1 VKTYII
7 KSTILVIL
15 SLCIASEAFAYG
27 DFYKGSKRGWFWF
40 EQQERIKSKKE
51 QDINQKS
58 NTENTATEEL
68 NQFREELDEAKAA
81 MIMRPNVDNTIKF
94 IRYQNEMFAKA
105 DVVTA
110 NWQDALLVEPSLNIA
125 REIPISASGAK
136 IKSRSD
142 AEDNKELLKSFAKK
156 FQLLFFY
163 KGSCIYCSHFAE
175 VLEVFANR
183 YGFAVSSVAMDN
195 KEIKKFPSSNRV
207 DLVEK
212 WGVDFVPSVFAYS
225 QELGVAIPISSSFLA
240 IDELEK
246 HAVYAASKLKER
258 LSK

>member
-1 VKTYII
+1 MYKII
-7 KSTILVIL
+7 SLFVI
-15 SLCIASEAFAYG
+15 SVIATVLMIDQSFAYG

-40 EQQERIKSKKE
+40 EQQELIKSKKE
-51 QDINQKS
+51 QDTNQKS
-58 NTENTATEEL
+58 DTEDTATEEL

-81 MIMRPNVDNTIKF
+81 MIMRPNVDSTIRF

-156 FQLLFFY
+156 
-163 KGSCIYCSHFAE
+163 
-175 VLEVFANR
+175 
-183 YGFAVSSVAMDN
+183 
-195 KEIKKFPSSNRV
+195 
-207 DLVEK
+207 
-212 WGVDFVPSVFAYS
+212 
-225 QELGVAIPISSSFLA
+225 
-240 IDELEK
+240 
-246 HAVYAASKLKER
+246 
-258 LSK
+258 

>member
-1 VKTYII
+1 MYKII
-7 KSTILVIL
+7 SLFVI
-15 SLCIASEAFAYG
+15 SVIATVLMIDQSFAYG

-40 EQQERIKSKKE
+40 EQQELIKSKKE
-51 QDINQKS
+51 QDTNQKS
-58 NTENTATEEL
+58 DTEDTATEEL

-81 MIMRPNVDNTIKF
+81 MIMRPNVDSTIKF

-156 FQLLFFY
+156 
-163 KGSCIYCSHFAE
+163 
-175 VLEVFANR
+175 
-183 YGFAVSSVAMDN
+183 
-195 KEIKKFPSSNRV
+195 
-207 DLVEK
+207 
-212 WGVDFVPSVFAYS
+212 
-225 QELGVAIPISSSFLA
+225 
-240 IDELEK
+240 
-246 HAVYAASKLKER
+246 
-258 LSK
+258 

>member
-1 VKTYII
+1 MKTYII
-7 KSTILVIL
+7 KTTILVIL
-15 SLCIASEAFAYG
+15 SFFIVTKAFAYG

-40 EQQERIKSKKE
+40 EQQERIKNKKE
-51 QDINQKS
+51 KDINQKS

-68 NQFREELDEAKAA
+68 NQFSEELDEAKAA

-156 FQLLFFY
+156 
-163 KGSCIYCSHFAE
+163 
-175 VLEVFANR
+175 
-183 YGFAVSSVAMDN
+183 
-195 KEIKKFPSSNRV
+195 
-207 DLVEK
+207 
-212 WGVDFVPSVFAYS
+212 
-225 QELGVAIPISSSFLA
+225 
-240 IDELEK
+240 
-246 HAVYAASKLKER
+246 
-258 LSK
+258 

>member
-1 VKTYII
+1 M
-7 KSTILVIL
+7 
-15 SLCIASEAFAYG
+15 
-27 DFYKGSKRGWFWF
+27 
-40 EQQERIKSKKE
+40 
-51 QDINQKS
+51 NH
-58 NTENTATEEL
+58 
-68 NQFREELDEAKAA
+68 
-81 MIMRPNVDNTIKF
+81 
-94 IRYQNEMFAKA
+94 
-105 DVVTA
+105 
-110 NWQDALLVEPSLNIA
+110 EPSAL
-125 REIPISASGAK
+125 RPHVT
-136 IKSRSD
+136 
-142 AEDNKELLKSFAKK
+142 
-156 FQLLFFY
+156 
-163 KGSCIYCSHFAE
+163 HFAE

-258 LSK
+258 LR